1 MKNNNK
7 KTIGEGIALITQVG
21 LSIITPILIG
31 VYLGNLMDKKLNTG
45 MVFTIVFIIVGAL
58 SGFMN
63 LFKFGNRKTRKG
75 SEIGASGREDKDDNK
90 KSNSP

>member
-45 MVFTIVFIIVGAL
+45 MVFTIIFIIVGAL

-63 LFKFGNRKTRKG
+63 LFKLGNRKTEKG
-75 SEIGASGREDKDDNK
+75 SEVDASRRKDKDDNK
-90 KSNSP
+90 KGNSS